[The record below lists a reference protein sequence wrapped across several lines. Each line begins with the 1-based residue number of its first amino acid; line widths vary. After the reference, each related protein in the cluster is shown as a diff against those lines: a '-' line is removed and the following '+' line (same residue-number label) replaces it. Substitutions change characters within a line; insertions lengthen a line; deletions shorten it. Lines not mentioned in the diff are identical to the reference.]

1 MDTLNDVFM
10 RLIKRKLDT
19 DEGGLPAVLETF
31 NECAVA
37 VNESLVIDC
46 SREYCP
52 VSMQSPSKLMN

>member
-10 RLIKRKLDT
+10 RLIKRELDAA
-19 DEGGLPAVLETF
+19 EGGLPAVESTF

-37 VNESLVIDC
+37 VNECLVIDC

-52 VSMQSPSKLMN
+52 VSMQRPSKEIN